1 MEDRSEQLLKRL
13 LKEEVKRINLHLP
26 KSAKSLSELLREDEP
41 KVEAIDGSLI
51 IMRKNELAELARIVP
66 EEYHQR
72 FMLPIIV
79 LRRMNLGKGTFT
91 PLGGKVENF
100 TIKRVLGLT
109 SLAFEKM
116 DQNCE
121 PCYLYRPHVQ
131 ELLRR
136 FKSLVIIGFG
146 VPEEL
151 QL

>member
-1 MEDRSEQLLKRL
+1 MKSL

-26 KSAKSLSELLREDEP
+26 KRGKSLSELLREDEP

-51 IMRKNELAELARIVP
+51 IMRKNELAELARTVP

-72 FMLPIIV
+72 FMLPIVI
-79 LRRMNLGKGTFT
+79 LRSMNLGKGTFT

-100 TIKRVLGLT
+100 TIKRILGLT
-109 SLAFEKM
+109 SLPFEKM
-116 DQNCE
+116 DRNCE
-121 PCYLYRPHVQ
+121 PDYLYRPHVQ

-146 VPEEL
+146 MPEEL